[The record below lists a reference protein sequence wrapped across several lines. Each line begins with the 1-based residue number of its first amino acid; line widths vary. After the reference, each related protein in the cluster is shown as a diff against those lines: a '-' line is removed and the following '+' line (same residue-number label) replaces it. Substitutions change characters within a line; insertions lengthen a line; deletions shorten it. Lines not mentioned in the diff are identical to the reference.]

1 MPVLV
6 THILMPMML
15 VERDKTS
22 GVERTMNRALHRKV
36 RRFERHPHRQQGV
49 TTIAVILILAMI
61 GFFAMIAIR
70 LFPVYM
76 EHFSVTSHLKSLSE
90 EAGITEKTN
99 SEILNTLN
107 KRFSIDDVKNVT
119 DENVFIERNKDG
131 SMLIAIEYE
140 VRTPALGNVDMV
152 VSFVDEV
159 KLD

>member
-1 MPVLV
+1 
-6 THILMPMML
+6 
-15 VERDKTS
+15 
-22 GVERTMNRALHRKV
+22 MNRTI
-36 RRFERHPHRQQGV
+36 RRFERRPHRQQGLTAISV
-49 TTIAVILILAMI
+49 VVILAMI

-70 LFPVYM
+70 LFPIYM

-90 EAGITEKTN
+90 EAGITEKSN
-99 SEILNTLN
+99 SEILKTLS

-119 DENVFIERNKDG
+119 DDNIFIERNKDG

-159 KLD
+159 ELD